1 MAERATHL
9 LRLPRL
15 DAWPFVRRR
24 TVPGTAP
31 GTLTPDPDAHPPT
44 IHLIGYGPDGHAEE
58 DGVEPGTV
66 VSWRGR
72 WPVLW
77 VNVTGLADVEV
88 IREMGRHFDL
98 HHLALEDVV
107 NVHQRPKV
115 EQYADHWFIVTR
127 MPTPAETVETE
138 QVSIFLGN
146 GFVLTFQER
155 PGDCFEPIRQRIRSG
170 GSRVLRHGGDYLAY
184 LLLDAVVDGY
194 FPLLEAFGERMERL
208 EVAVVE
214 GQARHPVAEIYAMK
228 REMLSLRRGI
238 WPQRDALHTLQR
250 DPGEL
255 IQPETRVHLRDCYD
269 HTFQIIDLLET
280 YREIASNLM
289 DVHMSVVGNRMNEI
303 MKVLTIFASIFIPL
317 TFIAGVYGMNFD
329 PAASPW
335 NMPELAWR
343 YGYPATLLLM
353 AGVVVML
360 LLFFRRR
367 GWLGGR

>member
-1 MAERATHL
+1 MAERATHR

-31 GTLTPDPDAHPPT
+31 GTLTPDPGAHPPT
-44 IHLIGYGPDGHAEE
+44 IQLIGYGSDGHAEE
-58 DGVEPGTV
+58 TGVEPGAV
-66 VSWRGR
+66 GSWRGR
-72 WPVLW
+72 WPVVW

-88 IREMGRHFDL
+88 IREMGRLFDL

-115 EQYADHWFIVTR
+115 EQYSDHWFIVTR
-127 MPTPAETVETE
+127 MPTPAATVETE

-155 PGDCFEPIRQRIRSG
+155 PGDCFEPIRQRIRTG
-170 GSRVLRHGGDYLAY
+170 GSRVRRHGADYLAY

-194 FPLLEAFGERMERL
+194 FPLLEAFGERL
-208 EVAVVE
+208 EQLEEAVVE
-214 GQARHPVAEIYAMK
+214 GQARHPVAGIYAMK

-250 DPGEL
+250 DPGDL
-255 IQPETRVHLRDCYD
+255 LQPETRVHLRDCYD

-289 DVHMSVVGNRMNEI
+289 DVHMSVVGNRMNET

-335 NMPELAWR
+335 NMPELEWR

-353 AGVVVML
+353 AAVVIVL
-360 LLFFRRR
+360 LAFFRRR
-367 GWLGGR
+367 GWLGGG